1 MRLLTF
7 FLVFI
12 FIATSCSDK
21 TKIPESGIVDG
32 NMLQSL
38 VTEAVSGSIGANRL
52 LSGLTDGDVSGRR
65 DFNQVKIDSFYLD
78 GRTFFSVIV
87 ECTNPALNL
96 FAVYDQYLEFYL
108 LDKSL
113 NGNITGKWKKLD
125 DKNLILV
132 SEKFISK
139 DHLKLERLSM
149 YYVDG
154 LSAELRFRSLN
165 KFEKDRK
172 EYFQTVTSISDEYII
187 TTITGSSQDGLTSRR
202 DTFYCNTIS
211 GDYLSLNNYFSSF
224 VKNQI
229 EDYEFEPVNPQLISM
244 TETTGM
250 PRLAKDKKGFSIGAS
265 TDWKEINNFV
275 VRRGLEKPFAGYS
288 YFNESLGATLSVIKL
303 PDGSFTEQFINVI
316 FGDASGGNYIVRST
330 EMFERG
336 RKYVQY
342 VEHNCKGQRYL
353 LIFEAPKHTYEESKV
368 VYDTIIYSFRI
379 DC

>member
-21 TKIPESGIVDG
+21 TEIPESGVVDG

-38 VTEAVSGSIGANRL
+38 VIEAVSGSIGANRL
-52 LSGLTDGDVSGRR
+52 LSGLIDDDVSGRR
-65 DFNQVKIDSFYLD
+65 DYNQVKIDSFYLE

-87 ECTNPALNL
+87 EYPNPVLNL

-113 NGNITGKWKKLD
+113 NGNITAKWKMLD
-125 DKNLILV
+125 EKKLILV
-132 SEKFISK
+132 SERFISK
-139 DHLKLERLSM
+139 DIIKLERLSI
-149 YYVDG
+149 YFVDG
-154 LSAELRFRSLN
+154 LSAGLLFRTLN
-165 KFEKDRK
+165 KFEKDGK
-172 EYFQTVTSISDEYII
+172 EYFQTVTFISDEYII
-187 TTITGSSQDGLTSRR
+187 TTIAGSSREGLTSKA

-211 GDYLSLNNYFSSF
+211 GDYLSPNNFFSSF

-229 EDYEFEPVNPQLISM
+229 EDYEFEPVNPQLTSM

-250 PRLAKDKKGFSIGAS
+250 PRLVKDKKGFSIGAS

-275 VRRGLEKPFAGYS
+275 ARRDLNKPFAGYS
-288 YFNESLGATLSVIKL
+288 YINESLGATLSVIKL
-303 PDGSFTEQFINVI
+303 PTGSFSEQFLDVK
-316 FGDASGGNYIVRST
+316 FGDASRGNYIIRST

-336 RKYVQY
+336 RKYFQY